1 MLCTSRNLLHKDLD
15 EAVLT
20 HRAQVLNDVPVL
32 QPLVQS
38 HLLMQRLGVTEI
50 HTQMGREP
58 TVSIG
63 TRLA

>member
-1 MLCTSRNLLHKDLD
+1 MHCTSRNLLHKDLD

-63 TRLA
+63 TRFA